1 MLKDYFVNQIVELVL
16 CQAFYYVNDNK
27 EVDLITLQIVH
38 YIICHNN
45 PILNLNSKNQARGR
59 LIIYNTTNSIT
70 TLKKNCKC
78 KPFYYFLNFEKEMNN
93 MLNEEEK

>member
-1 MLKDYFVNQIVELVL
+1 
-16 CQAFYYVNDNK
+16 
-27 EVDLITLQIVH
+27 
-38 YIICHNN
+38 
-45 PILNLNSKNQARGR
+45 LNLNSKNQARGR

-93 MLNEEEK
+93 MLNEEEKENANKRPNIFSSSTSNFFDTKEPFKKDDL